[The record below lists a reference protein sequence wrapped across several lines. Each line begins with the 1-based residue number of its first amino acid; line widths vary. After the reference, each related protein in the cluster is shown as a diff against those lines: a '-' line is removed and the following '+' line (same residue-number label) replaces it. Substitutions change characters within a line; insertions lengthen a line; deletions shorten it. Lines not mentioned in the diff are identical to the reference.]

1 MSHHTQIRSNMHY
14 TWFWGFVLRGVDLTW
29 ELAFQSTIESNCSN
43 LVVGFGG
50 EYAMVL
56 GRIDIKFIT
65 LSVREGGTWR
75 GGHKPDTGIPNLMNT
90 PVFLLHWSDS
100 LP

>member
-1 MSHHTQIRSNMHY
+1 M
-14 TWFWGFVLRGVDLTW
+14 W
-29 ELAFQSTIESNCSN
+29 ELLFQYTIESRCSN
-43 LVVGFGG
+43 LALGIGE

-65 LSVREGGTWR
+65 LSVTEGGTWK
-75 GGHKPDTGIPNLMNT
+75 GGQQPDTGIPDLMNT